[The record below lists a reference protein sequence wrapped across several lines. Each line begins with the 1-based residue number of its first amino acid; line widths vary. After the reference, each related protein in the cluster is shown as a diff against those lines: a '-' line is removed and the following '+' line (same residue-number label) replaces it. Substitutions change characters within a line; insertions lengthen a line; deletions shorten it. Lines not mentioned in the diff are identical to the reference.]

1 MQLVDFRRQLHYR
14 GVFIF
19 FLIWRLAVKAL
30 VPLVDVIGI
39 YIRDLA
45 VRERKTRL
53 DLQRPFQ
60 LLWQRFAPF
69 KRPAQYPHA
78 SLR

>member
-1 MQLVDFRRQLHYR
+1 MQVD
-14 GVFIF
+14 
-19 FLIWRLAVKAL
+19 AL

-39 YIRDLA
+39 YIRDLT
-45 VRERKTRL
+45 VRECKTRL
-53 DLQRPFQ
+53 DLQCPFQ
-60 LLWQRFAPF
+60 LPRQRFAPF